1 MPLVGEGKDVHVE
14 YHMPENTKKLVT
26 DEFLKEF
33 RDQLFRIHGYYKLDV
48 FAEYS
53 VPVNTGTGG
62 YSAAF
67 FKACML
73 TESEE
78 LYNYSRTLPWYDA
91 DLFDG
96 EITDMLIEKHFIL
109 GYFADIIEQQLGI
122 KYEDIVTC
130 CDYNRLCTKDMVVE
144 LYDAGDLEEHERYR
158 CLYCNDLKNSK
169 DQSLKS
175 TDYYRECLKKQDEY
189 NKAHPVTENVE

>member
-1 MPLVGEGKDVHVE
+1 M
-14 YHMPENTKKLVT
+14 
-26 DEFLKEF
+26 
-33 RDQLFRIHGYYKLDV
+33 
-48 FAEYS
+48 
-53 VPVNTGTGG
+53 NTGTGG

-73 TESEE
+73 TGSEE

-91 DLFDG
+91 DLLDG

-109 GYFADIIEQQLGI
+109 GYFADVIEQQLGI

-130 CDYNRLCTKDMVVE
+130 CDCNRLCTKDMVVE
-144 LYDAGDLEEHERYR
+144 LYDAGDIEEHERYR

-189 NKAHPVTENVE
+189 NKAHPVVTNIE

>member
-14 YHMPENTKKLVT
+14 YHMPENIKKLVT

-78 LYNYSRTLPWYDA
+78 LYNYSRTLP
-91 DLFDG
+91 
-96 EITDMLIEKHFIL
+96 
-109 GYFADIIEQQLGI
+109 
-122 KYEDIVTC
+122 
-130 CDYNRLCTKDMVVE
+130 
-144 LYDAGDLEEHERYR
+144 
-158 CLYCNDLKNSK
+158 
-169 DQSLKS
+169 
-175 TDYYRECLKKQDEY
+175 
-189 NKAHPVTENVE
+189 

>member
-1 MPLVGEGKDVHVE
+1 MPIVGEGKDVHVE
-14 YHMPENTKKLVT
+14 YHMPENIKKLVT

-33 RDQLFRIHGYYKLDV
+33 RDQLFRIHGYYKLDA

-73 TESEE
+73 TGSEE

-96 EITDMLIEKHFIL
+96 EITDMLIDRHFIL
-109 GYFADIIEQQLGI
+109 GYFIDIIEQQLGI
-122 KYEDIVTC
+122 TYEDIVTC
-130 CDYNRLCTKDMVVE
+130 CDCNRLCTKDMVVE
-144 LYDAGDLEEHERYR
+144 LYDAVIQLI
-158 CLYCNDLKNSK
+158 
-169 DQSLKS
+169 
-175 TDYYRECLKKQDEY
+175 
-189 NKAHPVTENVE
+189 